1 MRNQSR
7 NHAILRRTRGRKV
20 RRREVLLLLGA
31 TAVAPAVGAQQPTA
45 PIIGFMS
52 GRSPDDSAHLVAAFH
67 NGLRE
72 AGFVEGKNV
81 TVEYRWALGQYDRLP
96 AMAADL
102 VKRPVTV
109 IAAVG
114 GDVSA
119 VSAKQATST
128 IPIVFGMGGDPTKA
142 GLVDSLG
149 RPGGNATGYTLLTS
163 ELEPKRLGLLRDLL
177 PDAGVIAVLINPNFP
192 PAAGQLAALEKA
204 AQMTSQRLSIFRVSN
219 DGELNAGLAAVLQQR
234 ASALL
239 VAADPYLDTRRQQ
252 LITFAA
258 QNKLPAIYQFR
269 EFAVD
274 GGLMSY
280 GPSITDSYR
289 QGGNYVGQI
298 LKGAKPSDL
307 PVLQPTKFELVINLK
322 TAKALGLAIP
332 PGLISFADEVIE

>member
-1 MRNQSR
+1 
-7 NHAILRRTRGRKV
+7 
-20 RRREVLLLLGA
+20 LLGA
-31 TAVAPAVGAQQPTA
+31 TAVAPAVRAQQPTA

-234 ASALL
+234 ARALL